1 MYLPKH
7 FEQTDRALLVETM
20 RGYSFAMLVG
30 TQPSGEP
37 FVTHLPF
44 VVREEEGDKL
54 TLEGHMARAN
64 PHWQYLERDPRA
76 LVVFSG
82 PHAYVSP
89 SLYAD
94 QESVPTWN
102 YIAVHA
108 YGRARVVHDEAAKHA
123 VQERLIAA
131 LDPGYRAQFE
141 ALQPAFLLG
150 RLKAITAFEIAVER
164 LEGKFKLSQNR
175 PAADRNHIVETFGQ
189 GDAEQQAVARWMRR
203 LVTSGD

>member
-7 FEQTDRALLVETM
+7 FEQTERALLIETM
-20 RGYSFAMLVG
+20 RTHSFGMLVG
-30 TQPSGEP
+30 TQPGGEP

-44 VVREEEGDKL
+44 VVREDGDKL
-54 TLEGHMARAN
+54 CVEGHMARAN
-64 PHWQYLERDPRA
+64 PHWEFLERDPRA

-94 QESVPTWN
+94 KEAVPTWN

-108 YGRARVVHDEAAKHA
+108 YGRARVVHEEAAKRA
-123 VQERLIAA
+123 AQERLIAT

-150 RLKAITAFEIAVER
+150 RLKAITAFEIEVER

-175 PAADRNHIVETFGQ
+175 PMADRHHIVETFVQ
-189 GDAEQQAVARWMRR
+189 GDADQQAVARWMRR
-203 LVTSGD
+203 LVLSDD